1 MLQCPECKRVKVY
14 DATTDNENNEKEIS
28 FIHADGCKN
37 KNRTVSEFKLPG
49 LKSKLFGGITAEI
62 EKHLVVKRE
71 FVNIS
76 KILLL
81 KHPKKKDG
89 ITCQFCLAE
98 NATYKSKDNRSNI
111 DILKLIPHKEGC
123 PLVKNYSSSGSTL
136 MDDIDNNN
144 IVIEEAEF

>member
-1 MLQCPECKRVKVY
+1 M
-14 DATTDNENNEKEIS
+14 
-28 FIHADGCKN
+28 
-37 KNRTVSEFKLPG
+37 PG

-81 KHPKKKDG
+81 KHPKKDG
-89 ITCQFCLAE
+89 ITCQFCFAE